1 MRKIAWTLVTKIG
14 LATVIVG
21 TYVYHKELKKIDYNL
36 FNKKQEIA
44 YNFYKNPP
52 ILDVEW
58 RVNNNGLIETY
69 LVNKETGKKV
79 EVMYDMLPKSETM
92 IQGLRQRY
100 PNSYKELGEIEE
112 ILEQKEEQSV
122 NMLERMLGYF
132 NN

>member
-1 MRKIAWTLVTKIG
+1 MRKIGWMLVTKVG
-14 LATVIVG
+14 LATIIVG
-21 TYVYHKELKKIDYNL
+21 TYIYHKDLKKIDYNL
-36 FNKKQEIA
+36 FNKRQEIA

-58 RVNNNGLIETY
+58 CVNDTGLIETY

-92 IQGLRQRY
+92 IQGLKQRH
-100 PNSYKELGEIEE
+100 PNNHKELGEIEE
-112 ILEQKEEQSV
+112 ILGQKEEQNV